1 MLVFSNQKSSLSFL
15 NLWSECEE
23 KKQKFVDI
31 LVACIFSSEM
41 KHCIKHST
49 KVFCATKIEKLSI
62 PTSIVQYKQLMG
74 RAKDCLLLVSYMML
88 IKYVFCITSINTLLD
103 CIKSSID
110 TPTLW

>member
-1 MLVFSNQKSSLSFL
+1 M
-15 NLWSECEE
+15 
-23 KKQKFVDI
+23 KKKTQKFVDI

-74 RAKDCLLLVSYMML
+74 IAKDCLLDSKLHDVDEICILYYFHKYIIGL
-88 IKYVFCITSINTLLD
+88 YQIKY
-103 CIKSSID
+103 
-110 TPTLW
+110 

>member
-1 MLVFSNQKSSLSFL
+1 MKK
-15 NLWSECEE
+15 

-62 PTSIVQYKQLMG
+62 PTSIVQYKQSMG
-74 RAKDCLLLVSYMML
+74 IAKDCLLDSKLLSYMML
-88 IKYVFCITSINTLLD
+88 MKYVFCITSINTLLD
-103 CIKSSID
+103 CIQSSID
-110 TPTLW
+110 TPTLL